1 MKKILF
7 GLVAILLISAGVQA
21 WQNQPAGTQAIPAT
35 KVKQDVTGVSED
47 FKIGLEDVIAV
58 NVWRE
63 PELSTQSVVVRPD
76 GKISLPLIDE
86 IRASGLTTKQLQ
98 DLITEKLKE
107 FVAAPNVT
115 VTVTQINSRKVS
127 VVGQVGSPGA
137 YPIGGPT
144 TVLDLLARA
153 GGFGEYAKTKDIKI
167 IRKEGSSTTV
177 FRFNFKDV
185 SGGKNLDQNIYLKSG
200 DIIIVP

>member
-1 MKKILF
+1 
-7 GLVAILLISAGVQA
+7 
-21 WQNQPAGTQAIPAT
+21 
-35 KVKQDVTGVSED
+35 
-47 FKIGLEDVIAV
+47 
-58 NVWRE
+58 
-63 PELSTQSVVVRPD
+63 VVRPD

-86 IRASGLTTKQLQ
+86 IKASGLTTKQLQ

-127 VVGQVGSPGA
+127 VVGQVGAPGV

-144 TVLDLLARA
+144 TVLEILARA
-153 GGFGEYAKTKDIKI
+153 GGLGEYAKKKDIRI
-167 IRKEGSSTTV
+167 IRKEGTQSKS
-177 FRFNFKDV
+177 FKFNFKDV
-185 SGGKNLDQNIYLKSG
+185 SSGKNLDQNIILKSG

>member
-7 GLVAILLISAGVQA
+7 GLVAILLISVGVQA

-86 IRASGLTTKQLQ
+86 IRATGLTTKQLQ